1 MSGGHIRSFWQKQF
15 SRTGRAAANFRSVR
29 PPARHTL
36 ILPSRTTHGST
47 NMRRQRG
54 GIELMHVLQ
63 RMKPR
68 LGRAEPRVP
77 VGHCVKK
84 RPTSAL
90 WSRMSRPQS
99 IVFATKTAERPP
111 IASAPTI
118 ARRRLSSDSNMS
130 SGAILFPP
138 IAPAPPAP
146 YPLLS
151 ATEAGDDAAVEALL
165 PTSDVNLRS
174 PEGWSP
180 LIMAAK
186 QGHIALVKRLLA
198 AGALPNPP
206 DESHTPLRGAAIFG
220 HASIIRILLSAGADV
235 NHKSQGGKTPLMGA
249 VMNGHLEATICLLL
263 PGSNIDAVNEFGETA
278 LMLAEAR
285 GHTACARMIRFV
297 LHHKMCGGDPFVA
310 DWLSLPD
317 APSTDFDASAAS
329 SIITQLRRQPI
340 GRISQVYLYDAEGSR
355 LYDEICKTSA
365 YHHTWPLLLPT
376 HSVSPQTPRRLRLLC
391 ASRVYCTGE
400 YYPTS
405 KELELLTHYSTDIAK
420 PSDEQV
426 ATKAPLQVV
435 VELGAGDGHKTMLL
449 LEALCPN
456 ASRTIYAPIDVSA
469 EALHSNVAVK
479 QCSGTAAGA
488 AWMSTLETT
497 PLIGRFEECL
507 PQAAGMG
514 GSRVFL
520 FLGSSL
526 GNFSDDESVELM
538 SLVARQME
546 SSSYDRFL
554 VGVDL
559 PHSARKPAKIVSDAY
574 NDARGVTAAFTLT
587 RCATSTASLVSTLI
601 GAQDGTMRSTPSAI
615 VTHGCR

>member
-1 MSGGHIRSFWQKQF
+1 MVAYVS
-15 SRTGRAAANFRSVR
+15 
-29 PPARHTL
+29 
-36 ILPSRTTHGST
+36 
-47 NMRRQRG
+47 
-54 GIELMHVLQ
+54 
-63 RMKPR
+63 
-68 LGRAEPRVP
+68 
-77 VGHCVKK
+77 
-84 RPTSAL
+84 
-90 WSRMSRPQS
+90 PQW
-99 IVFATKTAERPP
+99 IVFATKTAERPIERP
-111 IASAPTI
+111 PDRRG
-118 ARRRLSSDSNMS
+118 RRRSRASPPIFNMS

-355 LYDEICKTSA
+355 LYDEICKTSE
-365 YHHTWPLLLPT
+365 YHHTMALTLLHTVCHRKTPLT
-376 HSVSPQTPRRLRLLC
+376 ACACCVRCVCTAQVSTIRRQRNWSC
-391 ASRVYCTGE
+391 
-400 YYPTS
+400 
-405 KELELLTHYSTDIAK
+405 
-420 PSDEQV
+420 
-426 ATKAPLQVV
+426 
-435 VELGAGDGHKTMLL
+435 
-449 LEALCPN
+449 
-456 ASRTIYAPIDVSA
+456 SRTTQPILQS
-469 EALHSNVAVK
+469 LRTNK
-479 QCSGTAAGA
+479 WQRK
-488 AWMSTLETT
+488 
-497 PLIGRFEECL
+497 PRFRSL
-507 PQAAGMG
+507 
-514 GSRVFL
+514 
-520 FLGSSL
+520 SSL
-526 GNFSDDESVELM
+526 VRAM
-538 SLVARQME
+538 AIRRC
-546 SSSYDRFL
+546 SY
-554 VGVDL
+554 
-559 PHSARKPAKIVSDAY
+559 
-574 NDARGVTAAFTLT
+574 
-587 RCATSTASLVSTLI
+587 
-601 GAQDGTMRSTPSAI
+601 
-615 VTHGCR
+615 